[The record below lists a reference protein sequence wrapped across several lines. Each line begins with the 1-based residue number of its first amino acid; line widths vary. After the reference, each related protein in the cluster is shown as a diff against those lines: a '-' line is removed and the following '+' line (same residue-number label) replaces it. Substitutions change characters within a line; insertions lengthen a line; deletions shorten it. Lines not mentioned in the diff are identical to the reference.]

1 MPERCPIGINGPC
14 DSLCGEYGVEKE
26 VCWFGGYPTEIVRIL
41 SLEER
46 VGRLESVNPKMN
58 PNPSR
63 NVSPEL
69 LWKEVT
75 LLQEDVIKL
84 RRSVSLLQKKKRNSK
99 GCY

>member
-26 VCWFGGYPTEIVRIL
+26 VCWFGGYPTEIVRFM

-84 RRSVSLLQKKKRNSK
+84 RRSLVLLQKRRKPR
-99 GCY
+99 GDY